1 MGSSLDQ
8 MKHGGRRTRQRMLAG
23 SALVLGALT
32 PAVAKAQACAAGP
45 LASYVNYYGPNGC
58 TIGGVA
64 LTWGQFNGLSG
75 NVSNAMITPLTGT
88 NGFGSYFGFR
98 LTSANSA
105 PLLSASVTPADAQV
119 YNPNYDPN
127 DPTQGPKYL
136 PYVQPTQR
144 SEGIFWSFT
153 HSLTAPNAITRLELQ
168 TLGTRASS
176 ASHAP
181 IQPTYLLS
189 GEPDINTSCGW
200 SIYDPNLGQL
210 FTATQKCAVFRSRS
224 NNALW
229 RQRFDNIHAQTEY
242 TSTGEYNAR
251 DRTAY
256 YCNENGV
263 TIPQLGADCTSYQ
276 DLTGTNWGT
285 FVSVYFL
292 QSAYAMRQ
300 FAPQTEQGLIDPS
313 DPNFASYGA
322 SASLDEATFRIYYQ
336 TGSNVVPEPG
346 TWALMAVGLGGLL
359 VAGRRRRRV

>member
-1 MGSSLDQ
+1 
-8 MKHGGRRTRQRMLAG
+8 
-23 SALVLGALT
+23 
-32 PAVAKAQACAAGP
+32 VAKAQACAAGP

-64 LTWGQFNGLSG
+64 LTWGPYGGAGISG

-98 LTSANSA
+98 LTSANSG
-105 PLLSASVTPADAQV
+105 PLLSASVTPANAQA
-119 YNPNYDPN
+119 YNPYYDPN
-127 DPTQGPKYL
+127 DPSQGPEYL
-136 PYVQPTQR
+136 PYVQPTLR
-144 SEGIFWSFT
+144 SEQISWRFT

-181 IQPTYLLS
+181 IQPTYLPS
-189 GEPDINTSCGW
+189 GEPDINTGCGW
-200 SIYDPNLGQL
+200 SIYDPNLGQQ
-210 FTATQKCAVFRSRS
+210 FTATQKCAFFHSSSFNGV
-224 NNALW
+224 W
-229 RQRFDNIHAQTEY
+229 RRLSDPIPVNTVY
-242 TSTGEYNAR
+242 SSTGEYNAR
-251 DRTAY
+251 DQTLN
-256 YCNENGV
+256 YCKENGV
-263 TIPQLGADCTSYQ
+263 RIPQLGADCTSYQ

-285 FVSVYFL
+285 SVSVDL
-292 QSAYAMRQ
+292 VQSAYAMNQ
-300 FAPQTEQGLIDPS
+300 LAPQTEQGLIDPS